1 MATVA
6 RNGLDESRTQAAPR
20 QAIQEE
26 GRMHLRL
33 PPATWDFNLKGRVA
47 EH

>member
-6 RNGLDESRTQAAPR
+6 RNGLDESDQVAPKQAV
-20 QAIQEE
+20 QEE
-26 GRMHLRL
+26 ARVDVRL
-33 PPATWDFNLKGRVA
+33 PPATWDFDLQGRVL